1 MEKFVSM
8 KRSEKDKRKDMGE
21 PAAIESIAPDYP
33 WGLTINLDT
42 DELEKLGIEKTLPN
56 VGDKLTIT
64 AKVVVTTVSQS
75 ATTRTSG
82 RNDDSKHVTYQ
93 ITDIAMGVIEK

>member
-1 MEKFVSM
+1 MEKFISM
-8 KRSEKDKRKDMGE
+8 KRSKEDKRKDMGE
-21 PAAIESIAPDYP
+21 PAGIESIAPDYP
-33 WGLTINLDT
+33 WGQTINLDT
-42 DELEKLGIEKTLPN
+42 DELEKLGIDKKLPN

-82 RNDDSKHVTYQ
+82 QHDDSKHVTYQ
-93 ITDIAMGVIEK
+93 ITDIAMGAL